1 MNGKP
6 LIKTHVTQSL
16 KDRFQKAA
24 SLNGQGEAEVVRY
37 LIIEFCQKQEL
48 LNQSK

>member
-6 LIKTHVTQSL
+6 LIKAHVGQDL

-24 SLNGQGEAEVVRY
+24 SLNGQGEAEVVRH

-48 LNQSK
+48 LNPKK